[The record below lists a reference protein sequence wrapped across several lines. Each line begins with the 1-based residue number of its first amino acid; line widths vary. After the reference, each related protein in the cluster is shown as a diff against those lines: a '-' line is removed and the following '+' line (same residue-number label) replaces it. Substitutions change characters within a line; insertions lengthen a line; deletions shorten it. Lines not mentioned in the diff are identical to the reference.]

1 MEQVHNHMDYLEF
14 QFGKF
19 AHHLLKLWA
28 SFPVLIEN
36 FYFSPLNPASLSI
49 PTIANLIL
57 LEKYSLNKWHNFVH

>member
-1 MEQVHNHMDYLEF
+1 MEHVHNHMDYLEF

-19 AHHLLKLWA
+19 A